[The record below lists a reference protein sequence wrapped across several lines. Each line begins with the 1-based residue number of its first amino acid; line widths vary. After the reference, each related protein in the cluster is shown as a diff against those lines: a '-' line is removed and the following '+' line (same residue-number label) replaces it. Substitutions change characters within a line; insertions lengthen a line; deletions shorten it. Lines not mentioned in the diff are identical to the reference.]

1 MAGSSARSKSFSSRN
16 QTGSRFSKRQGAI
29 GSAASATIESLESR
43 RLLTVAPILTATGA
57 PTAIEGQDYVLTLNA
72 PAGVNLTSWT
82 IDWGDGTIALSDLQT
97 VPGVTSSV
105 SHTYA
110 DATTAYHVTATA
122 LAADGITVY
131 PVNSGGGVANGALDP
146 AFGVAGK
153 RIVAGRTANAVAV
166 QADGKILV
174 VNTGVVGIIGGF
186 GVTRFNAD
194 GTLDDGSVTDSTPS
208 DSFGTGG
215 TVITMFGTQSA
226 VPNAIAVQSDG
237 MIVVAGAEILNGI
250 PHVAVVRY
258 APNGTLD
265 GTFGNAGIFTQLL
278 IPGNA
283 NGAAI
288 KSVIIDNNAAGP
300 NFRKIVIGGVSGP
313 IGIDGSSNHELFVG
327 RLNANGTID
336 NKFGSLVPP
345 PDPLQIPAVNV
356 YTGYTVIPGSTSD
369 QGGAIALQADD
380 KIIVVGRNLDHAS
393 IIRLTVNGSLDTDFN
408 TTGRVAVT
416 GAGSLGIGSFNAVA
430 VDAGKNIVAAG
441 LISDGSGN
449 DQWTVMRFDSAGGSP
464 ETFAT
469 VLPSYDRVPPSTTTV
484 SSPSSIAIQLDGKI
498 LVSGST
504 NINLTTSGFATV
516 RYTAAG
522 KADTTFGTA
531 GAVVT
536 NFGGVDDIANA
547 MVLLPGGQVIV
558 AGGATLGGT
567 PSLILQQFGITASAT
582 PVTVLVAEVDPTVTL
597 INVPVN
603 SPEGASISASASII
617 DFTPANLTSTWAVT
631 KNGTPFTAGTGT
643 AISFVPTD
651 NGTYVLTFT
660 TSDVGGVPA
669 VASATINVTNVAPT
683 ASVTADAIGAIGV
696 RGQNRH
702 IHIPVATDP
711 SSVDTAAGFAYTV
724 SWGDG
729 TTTPIA
735 RTTLASDP
743 GHIYQSD
750 GNYQITV
757 TATDKDNGISAAV
770 ALNLAITP
778 VALEGTTLAI
788 GGLTAYDVFIIT
800 QSNTGGVSTIRVID
814 DFLLKYRLSASLFTR
829 IDIYQAT
836 DAGTFVSSNV
846 TVPVYLVDAN
856 GTVIATIHA
865 ANP

>member
-1 MAGSSARSKSFSSRN
+1 MAGSSVRSKSFSSRN
-16 QTGSRFSKRQGAI
+16 QTRSRFSKRQGAI

-82 IDWGDGTIALSDLQT
+82 IDWGDGTIASPDITT
-97 VPGVTSSV
+97 VQGTPPSV
-105 SHTYA
+105 PHKYA

-131 PVNSGGGVANGALDP
+131 PVNSGAGVANGALDQ
-146 AFGVAGK
+146 AFGVGGK
-153 RIVAGRTANAVAV
+153 LIVAGKAANAVAV

-174 VNTGVVGIIGGF
+174 ANASVSGF
-186 GVTRFNAD
+186 ALTRYNAD
-194 GTLDDGSVTDSTPS
+194 GTLDT
-208 DSFGTGG
+208 FGTGG
-215 TVITMFGTQSA
+215 TVTTSFGGFSA
-226 VPNAIAVQSDG
+226 VPHAITIQSDG
-237 MIVVAGAEILNGI
+237 KIVVAGTSFFGANQ
-250 PHVAVVRY
+250 VAVARY
-258 APNGTLD
+258 NIDGSLD
-265 GTFGNAGIFTQLL
+265 TSFGNSATPDGKFVFRFVSPNSDGGLV
-278 IPGNA
+278 
-283 NGAAI
+283 
-288 KSVIIDNNAAGP
+288 KSVVIDNNPGLNQGKILLGGMTGP
-300 NFRKIVIGGVSGP
+300 DSIVIGQ
-313 IGIDGSSNHELFVG
+313 NREMFVG
-327 RLNANGTID
+327 RLNANGTAD
-336 NKFGSLVPP
+336 TGFGA
-345 PDPLQIPAVNV
+345 PDGFAV
-356 YTGYTVIPGSTSD
+356 YPGTISD
-369 QGGAIALQADD
+369 QGGAIALQIDD
-380 KIIVVGRNLDHAS
+380 KIVVVGQNLNLAS
-393 IIRLTVNGSLDTDFN
+393 IIRFNANGSLDTGFN
-408 TTGRVAVT
+408 VTGRVAT
-416 GAGSLGIGSFNAVA
+416 TGIGSFSSVA
-430 VDAGKNIVAAG
+430 VDAGGNIVAAG
-441 LISDGSGN
+441 LIDDISGN
-449 DQWTVMRFDSAGGSP
+449 SQWTVIRVGPMGTAAVTFSP
-464 ETFAT
+464 
-469 VLPSYDRVPPSTTTV
+469 VLPLYNRTV
-484 SSPSSIAIQLDGKI
+484 SLSPVATPTSLVIQSDGKI
-498 LVSGST
+498 LVSG
-504 NINLTTSGFATV
+504 TTDSNGATGDFATV
-516 RYTAAG
+516 RYITDG
-522 KADTTFGTA
+522 SADTTFGTEA
-531 GAVVT
+531 SVVKSGAVVT
-536 NFGGVDDIANA
+536 SFGGANDAANA
-547 MVLLPGGQVIV
+547 MVVLPDGRILV
-558 AGGATLGGT
+558 AGGTTLSGVE
-567 PSLILQQFGITASAT
+567 SLILQQFGITASAT

-683 ASVTADAIGAIGV
+683 ASVTTDSIGAIGV

-729 TTTPIA
+729 TTSQIA
-735 RTTLASDP
+735 QTTLASDP

-770 ALNLAITP
+770 LLNLAITP

-788 GGLTAYDVFIIT
+788 GGLTAYDVLIIT
-800 QSNTGGVSTIRVID
+800 QSNTGGVRTIRVID
-814 DFLLKYRLSASLFTR
+814 DFLLKYRLSESLFTR

-836 DAGTFVSSNV
+836 DDGTFVSSNV
-846 TVPVYLVDAN
+846 TDPVYLVDAN

-865 ANP
+865 ANPGH